1 MNKTLRLSTAA
12 LLAAMLTL
20 PAHAAFQP
28 ASAAAAV
35 PTDATLHLKFEGSA
49 SDSSATQTPVTASGS
64 PSYVAGRVGSA
75 ISFTAAG
82 QYLNLGK
89 TASTTFGAST
99 DYTVAFWIQSS
110 GVTGDPVIIGNKNW
124 NSGANAGWIL
134 SLQSNGSIKWN
145 YTPAGQTRTDVTI
158 SGVADDAWHYIAVTH
173 NRDGSAKFYKDGQ
186 LVNTVSI
193 SAKQGSID
201 TTYNTNVAQDGTGS
215 YGYALNAKL
224 DEFQLFKRELSADE
238 IAALYQSAPAL
249 PKKKKVLVIGIDGA
263 RPDALQAANTPA
275 IDALVASGAYT
286 WTANANSNYTW
297 SATGWSTLHNGVWY
311 AKHGVTDNSW
321 TNANFT
327 QYPSLMKRAEQHQS
341 ALSTASIV
349 HWSPIN
355 TSLVDGIDLE
365 KNVATDAAVVTETV
379 NLLQNGNP
387 DFLFLQFDDVDHAGH
402 SYGFG
407 PAVPQY
413 LSAFQTVDGQIG
425 TIVSAIKNRATYAQE
440 DWLILLSTDHGGKGT
455 SHGGSSA
462 EERTIFFIAS
472 GDAAAKGPIS
482 AATNQTDVMVTAL
495 KHLGVPVQTSWN
507 LDGKAVGL
515 K

>member
-1 MNKTLRLSTAA
+1 MNRTLRLSATA
-12 LLAAMLTL
+12 LLAALVAL
-20 PAHAAFQP
+20 PPFAASST
-28 ASAAAAV
+28 ASAAATV
-35 PTDATLHLKFEGSA
+35 PTDASLQLKFEGSTSDTSA
-49 SDSSATQTPVTASGS
+49 SQTSVALNGS
-64 PSYVAGRVGSA
+64 PAFTAGRVGSA

-89 TASTTFGAST
+89 TASTTFGSAT
-99 DYTVAFWIQSS
+99 DYSVAFWIQSS
-110 GVTGDPVIIGNKNW
+110 GVSGDPAIIGNKNW
-124 NSGANAGWIL
+124 NSGANAGWVL
-134 SLQSNGSIKWN
+134 SLQSNGSLKWN
-145 YTPAGQTRTDVTI
+145 YTPAGQTRTDATI
-158 SGVADDAWHYIAVTH
+158 SGVADGTWHYIAITH
-173 NRDGSAKFYKDGQ
+173 NRDGAAKFYKDGQ
-186 LVNTVSI
+186 LVNTVNI
-193 SAKQGSID
+193 AAKTGSID
-201 TTYNTNVAQDGTGS
+201 TTYGTNIAQDGTGA

-224 DEFQLFKRELSADE
+224 DEFQLFKRELSEGE

-249 PKKKKVLVIGIDGA
+249 PKKKKVIVIGIDGA

-275 IDALVASGAYT
+275 IDALVANGAYT
-286 WTANANSNYTW
+286 WSANANSNYTW
-297 SATGWSTLHNGVWY
+297 SATGWSTLHSGVWF

-327 QYPSLMKRAEQHQS
+327 QYPSLMKRAEQYQS

-355 TSLVDGIDLE
+355 TSLVDGVDLE

-402 SYGFG
+402 SYGFSTT
-407 PAVPQY
+407 VPQY
-413 LSAFQTVDGQIG
+413 ISAFQTVDGQIG
-425 TIVSAIKNRATYAQE
+425 TIVSAIKNRPTYAQE

-455 SHGGSSA
+455 NHGGSSI

-472 GDAAAKGPIS
+472 GDSASMGPIS
-482 AATNQTDVMVTAL
+482 GATNQTDVMVTAL
-495 KHLGVPVQTSWN
+495 AHLGVPVQAAWN